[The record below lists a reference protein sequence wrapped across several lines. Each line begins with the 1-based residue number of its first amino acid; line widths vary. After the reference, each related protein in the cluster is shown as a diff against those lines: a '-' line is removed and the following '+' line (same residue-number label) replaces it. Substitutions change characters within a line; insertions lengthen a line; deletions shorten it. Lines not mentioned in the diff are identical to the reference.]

1 MSTLTINLTDDRL
14 RALQKLSNRLKVSPE
29 ELVRLS
35 IEDMLTRPEE
45 TFQSAMDY
53 VLEKNN
59 ELYQRLAV

>member
-35 IEDMLTRPEE
+35 IEDILTRPEE

-53 VLEKNN
+53 VLEKNS
-59 ELYQRLAV
+59 ELYQRLAA